1 MCTCIIYTQVHSWND
16 DPQRNHIF
24 LNQGGSMN
32 RKIRLSIFIESSPF
46 SKRCRAC
53 RDLSEKD
60 GWAMCVHVFC
70 VWCGRKW
77 DRDSLANVEHVC
89 PIQSC
94 SGGCFSTE
102 MPLRAFFASQHTY
115 VCKMSMMFRRE
126 HSEKC
131 ETGTPKVIYSVHR
144 PDAYCGRKDLAQAL
158 YSVYETSSA
167 IE

>member
-1 MCTCIIYTQVHSWND
+1 MCTCILCIIYIQVHSWND
-16 DPQRNHIF
+16 DPQRSH
-24 LNQGGSMN
+24 
-32 RKIRLSIFIESSPF
+32 IFIESNPF

-89 PIQSC
+89 PNQSC
-94 SGGCFSTE
+94 SGGCLVFLWRCRCANHSL
-102 MPLRAFFASQHTY
+102 PVNISLRLQDVDDVSAWTLR
-115 VCKMSMMFRRE
+115 KMRDGNTRS
-126 HSEKC
+126 HNNSL
-131 ETGTPKVIYSVHR
+131 HR
-144 PDAYCGRKDLAQAL
+144 PDAYWGRKDLAQAL
-158 YSVYETSSA
+158 YSVYEMSSA